1 MDEDAVVRKCVEAVS
16 AMLPKLMDDYHAQK
30 QAEAEAATL
39 VDKNEMEET
48 DDKAMYEKSEGEEMD
63 TKATLE
69 EEKEGEETAKTEE
82 VAAKYQREQK
92 RIQDAHSRELKAM
105 KDKNARM
112 EAQLHQME
120 QKATDAERAAKIA
133 ELRQTR
139 AFDEERYLNR
149 CLYSRNAK
157 MSNEAFA
164 DLCDTIEDLSQPIP
178 VGMTLPRAVEPRLSA
193 GDKDKNA
200 RIEKARQI
208 GDAVT
213 QRNSHISWGEAFE
226 LAAKSDSVESI
237 VSGVCNRK

>member
-1 MDEDAVVRKCVEAVS
+1 MDEEAVVRKCVEAVS

-39 VDKNEMEET
+39 VDKNEMDET
-48 DDKAMYEKSEGEEMD
+48 DDKALYEKAEGEEMD
-63 TKATLE
+63 AKATLE
-69 EEKEGEETAKTEE
+69 EEKAGEETRETEE
-82 VAAKYQREQK
+82 VVAKYQREQK

-112 EAQLHQME
+112 EAQLQQME

-139 AFDEERYLNR
+139 AFDEDRYLSR
-149 CLYSRNAK
+149 CLYSRGQK

-200 RIEKARQI
+200 RIDKARQI

-237 VSGVCNRK
+237 VSGICARK